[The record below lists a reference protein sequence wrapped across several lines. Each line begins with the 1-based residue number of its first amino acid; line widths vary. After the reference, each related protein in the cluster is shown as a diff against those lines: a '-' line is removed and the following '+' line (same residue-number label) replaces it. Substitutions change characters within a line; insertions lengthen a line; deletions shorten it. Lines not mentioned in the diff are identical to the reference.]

1 MIRRALALW
10 LLVLA
15 LPAAA
20 QTRLPVVDHV
30 VLPAEAVDGWRPA
43 ELSGLAWHAATGEL
57 MAVSD
62 RGRWL
67 RWRLELAPGR
77 IVRLL
82 AVAAGRL
89 GTARVNA
96 EAVVH
101 TPGLDGA
108 GAWLVA
114 DEAAHQLVRLDAAGR
129 PVGTRPLPPGLAST
143 PTGRRGVEALAW
155 HPRHGLIAALQ
166 RPDDRH
172 HHLHGDDGLLCRV
185 PVSPGGR
192 ATLKDMHLQDDR
204 TLLLLEK
211 LDTGVTHRTLL
222 RRVDLAHC
230 DAAPA
235 TWLLDPDGPQAAL
248 NFEGLTCVDARR
260 CLLVSDDAGRPGQ
273 AVLVLVEW
281 P

>member
-1 MIRRALALW
+1 MIRLALALG
-10 LLVLA
+10 LLAPA

-20 QTRLPVVDHV
+20 PPTLPVADHI
-30 VLPAEAVDGWRPA
+30 VLPAEPVDGWRPA
-43 ELSGLAWHAATGEL
+43 ELSGLAWHAARREL

-82 AVAAGRL
+82 AVATGRL
-89 GTARVNA
+89 GAARVNA

-101 TPGLDGA
+101 APGLDGT

-114 DEAAHQLVRLDAAGR
+114 DETAHQIVRLDAAGR
-129 PVGTRPLPPGLAST
+129 PVGTRPLPPALSAA
-143 PTGRRGVEALAW
+143 PPGRRGVEALAW

-166 RPDDRH
+166 RPEAGH
-172 HHLHGDDGLLCRV
+172 HHLHGDDGLHCRV
-185 PVSPGGR
+185 PTSPGGR
-192 ATLKDMHLQDDR
+192 ATLKDMHSLDEQH
-204 TLLLLEK
+204 LLLLEK
-211 LDTGVTHRTLL
+211 LATGSTHHTLL
-222 RRVDLAHC
+222 RRVDLARC
-230 DAAPA
+230 EAAPA
-235 TWLLDPDGPQAAL
+235 TWVLDTTALPQGL

-273 AVLVLVEW
+273 AVMVLLEW